1 MLYNHITEF
10 KSNEPNISD
19 AEKTKPMKENVN
31 FDIRG
36 YSVAAETMFLGFLS
50 FSKKNMSSGG
60 AAGH

>member
-10 KSNEPNISD
+10 KSNEPYISD
-19 AEKTKPMKENVN
+19 AKKTPKPKKENVD

-50 FSKKNMSSGG
+50 FSKKI
-60 AAGH
+60 

>member
-1 MLYNHITEF
+1 MNLTSVML
-10 KSNEPNISD
+10 K
-19 AEKTKPMKENVN
+19 KTKPMKENVN